1 MVDTTDR
8 FRVARTFPVPTE
20 LDDSGWAYFPA
31 HIRIDRGG
39 GVAPRLHDL
48 ADTRGRTGWV
58 HIGYLGP
65 HLPSPLTN

>member
-8 FRVARTFPVPTE
+8 FRAARTFPVPTE
-20 LDDSGWAYFPA
+20 LDDSGWTYFPA

-39 GVAPRLHDL
+39 GVAPRLHYLD
-48 ADTRGRTGWV
+48 DTNGRTGRV

-65 HLPSPLTN
+65 HLISPLTN